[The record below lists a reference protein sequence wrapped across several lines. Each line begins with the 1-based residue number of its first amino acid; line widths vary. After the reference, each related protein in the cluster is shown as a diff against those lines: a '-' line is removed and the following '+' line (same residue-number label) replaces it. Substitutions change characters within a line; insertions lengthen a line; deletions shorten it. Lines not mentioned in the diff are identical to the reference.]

1 MQAGWLHNN
10 SVASN
15 TLMRFAKVTCSVH
28 LHWQL
33 NADAAALRRELQVI
47 QVGALFHFFFSL
59 YFGTIWWRHVSY
71 SPGWSGIVC
80 VLHSNYSE
88 LILIREGVLFF
99 SGEREEDGERAS
111 NTGATYFLSIVCSS
125 SRWGEPRISPSKFS
139 FVPPT
144 TTTTITRRRRV
155 IQTWATLCVGQ
166 ISIHSNSS

>member
-1 MQAGWLHNN
+1 
-10 SVASN
+10 
-15 TLMRFAKVTCSVH
+15 MRFAKVTCSVH

-59 YFGTIWWRHVSY
+59 SFGTMVATRFFFTWMVWYCLCTSFKLFRAYSY
-71 SPGWSGIVC
+71 SRGSSLLLRRTRRRW
-80 VLHSNYSE
+80 
-88 LILIREGVLFF
+88 R
-99 SGEREEDGERAS
+99 ERAS